1 MGYKSF
7 WVKNLAARRG
17 VLPVFILACL
27 MLSLFPAVSLRAEEF
42 PAREIKLVVPMAP
55 GGGVDVPARIFAD
68 KISKLL
74 GVPVTV
80 VNNTAGG
87 GVAGALSV
95 VQAKP
100 DGYTLLYSPSGTIIT
115 KELLNPDLPYHHTDF
130 TAICQAIVMPVAIF
144 VNQGAPWKNLKEL
157 VDFGKKNAGQLRVS
171 GATAG
176 GFLQTLTDLFTAT
189 AGIDVTVIPS
199 KGGVSQIAALMGGHA
214 ELCTDAF
221 STSVNFL
228 RAGKIRALVST
239 HKIAGFP
246 AIRTFEEEGYPQVN
260 LKMWHGIF
268 GPKNI
273 PKNIM
278 AKLTDA
284 FEKAS
289 KDTSLR
295 EQLGKLYII
304 PDYRSP
310 EETAKLVAAERDI
323 TSKILKKSGVIQ

>member
-1 MGYKSF
+1 MGHKTF
-7 WVKNLAARRG
+7 RVKKFKAAYG
-17 VLPVFILACL
+17 VLLSLIIGGL
-27 MLSLFPAVSLRAEEF
+27 MLSMWITGISRAEEF

-68 KISKLL
+68 KISKIL

-87 GVAGALSV
+87 GVAGTLTV

-115 KELLNPDLPYHHTDF
+115 KELLTPDLPYRHTDF
-130 TAICQAIVMPVAIF
+130 TAIGQAIVMPVAIF
-144 VNQGAPWKNLKEL
+144 VNQNAPWKNLKEL
-157 VDFGKKNAGQLRVS
+157 LDYGKNNPGQLRVS

-176 GFLQTLTDLFTAT
+176 GFLQTLTDLFMST
-189 AGIDVTVIPS
+189 AGVEVTIIPS
-199 KGGVSQIAALMGGHA
+199 KGGVSQIAALMGGHS

-239 HKIAGFP
+239 HKISGFP

-268 GPKNI
+268 GAKNLPKNI
-273 PKNIM
+273 V
-278 AKLTDA
+278 AKLTEA
-284 FEKAS
+284 FEKAG
-289 KDTSLR
+289 KDPSLR

-304 PDYRSP
+304 PDYRGP
-310 EETAKLVAAERDI
+310 EETAKLVLSEREI
-323 TSKILKKSGVIQ
+323 TSKVLKKSGMIK

>member
-1 MGYKSF
+1 MGHKTF
-7 WVKNLAARRG
+7 RLTNLRAARG
-17 VLPVFILACL
+17 VLLSLMLGGL
-27 MLSLFPAVSLRAEEF
+27 MLSLLITGSLRAEEF

-68 KISKLL
+68 KISKIV

-80 VNNTAGG
+80 VNNSAGG

-115 KELLNPDLPYHHTDF
+115 KELLNPDLPYRHTDF

-144 VNQGAPWKNLKEL
+144 VNQDAPWKNLKEL
-157 VDFGKKNAGQLRVS
+157 VDSGKRNPGQLRVS

-273 PKNIM
+273 PKNIL

-289 KDTSLR
+289 KDPSLR

-304 PDYRSP
+304 PDYRGS
-310 EETAKLVAAERDI
+310 EEAAKLVTTERDI
-323 TSKILKKSGVIQ
+323 TSKILKKSGVI

>member
-1 MGYKSF
+1 MGHKTF
-7 WVKNLAARRG
+7 RVKNRSAWRG
-17 VLPVFILACL
+17 VLLGLVLGGL
-27 MLSLFPAVSLRAEEF
+27 MLNMVITGSLWAEEF
-42 PAREIKLVVPMAP
+42 PAREIKLVVPLAP

-68 KISKLL
+68 KVAKIL

-100 DGYTLLYSPSGTIIT
+100 DGYTLLYSPSGAIIT
-115 KELLNPDLPYHHTDF
+115 RELLNPDLPYRHTDF
-130 TAICQAIVMPVAIF
+130 TAICHAIVMPVAIF
-144 VNQGAPWKNLKEL
+144 VNHDASWKNLKEL
-157 VDFGKKNAGQLRVS
+157 VDYGKKNPGQLRVS

-176 GFLQTLTDLFTAT
+176 GFLQTITDLFTAT

-199 KGGVSQIAALMGGHA
+199 KGGVSQIASLMGGHA

-221 STSVNFL
+221 STSISFL

-273 PKNIM
+273 PKNIL

-289 KDTSLR
+289 KDQSLR

-304 PDYRSP
+304 PDYHGP
-310 EETAKLVAAERDI
+310 EEAAKLVLSEREI
-323 TSKILKKSGVIQ
+323 TSRILKKSGVIN

>member
-1 MGYKSF
+1 MSHKTYC
-7 WVKNLAARRG
+7 VKNLRAARC
-17 VLPVFILACL
+17 VLPSFILVGL
-27 MLSLFPAVSLRAEEF
+27 ILSMSITGILRAEEF
-42 PAREIKLVVPMAP
+42 PSREIKLVVPMAP

-68 KISKLL
+68 KVAKIL

-87 GVAGALSV
+87 GVAGALTV

-115 KELLNPDLPYHHTDF
+115 KELLTPDLPYRHTDF

-144 VNQGAPWKNLKEL
+144 VNQDAPWKNLKEL
-157 VDFGKKNAGQLRVS
+157 LDYGKKNPGQLRVS

-176 GFLQTLTDLFTAT
+176 GFLQTLTDLFMST
-189 AGIDVTVIPS
+189 AGIEITIIPS

-214 ELCTDAF
+214 EICTDAF
-221 STSVNFL
+221 STDVNFL

-239 HKIAGFP
+239 HKISGFS

-268 GPKNI
+268 GAKNLPKNI
-273 PKNIM
+273 VT
-278 AKLTDA
+278 KLTEA
-284 FEKAS
+284 FAKAS
-289 KDTSLR
+289 KDPSLR

-304 PDYRSP
+304 PDYRGP
-310 EETAKLVAAERDI
+310 EETAKLVVSEREI
-323 TSKILKKSGVIQ
+323 TSKVLKKSGMIK